1 MKATDLRI
9 GNLVTVNNP
18 EFWPQLK
25 DVPLVVYSITPNRS
39 IKNDE
44 WSYSIGLISLNERD
58 NITMPLYAQMIE
70 YIEPIALSK
79 EIFDHLDAIKDIHGD
94 LFIFES
100 IDRDIRF
107 YLVNGF
113 IQRTKGDYCPLSNYE
128 HITSV
133 HLFQNLYNISTGN
146 ELAFVDDVSTI

>member
-25 DVPLVVYSITPNRS
+25 DVPLSIYSITPNKS

-44 WSYSIGLISLNERD
+44 CSYSIGLISLNDRD
-58 NITMPLYAQMIE
+58 NITMPLYDQMIE
-70 YIEPIALSK
+70 FIEPIPLK
-79 EIFDHLDAIKDIHGD
+79 GIFWKYGNTDSNDDE
-94 LFIFES
+94 FIWES
-100 IDRDIRF
+100 AVRDIRY

-113 IQRTKGDYCPLSNYE
+113 IQRTKGQYCPLSNNE
-128 HITSV
+128 HITYL
-133 HLFQNLYNISTGN
+133 HQLQNLYYILTGF
-146 ELAFVDDVSTI
+146 ELALADA